1 MGKVGA
7 TSSSAG
13 WRRVRVIILPLLC
26 YPGFYVLALLIA
38 SYKYTI
44 QINFLK
50 KFLDSHNLKIYFCAF
65 FSTGV
70 QVISQS
76 IFLFFVL

>member
-1 MGKVGA
+1 MGKVGT

-13 WRRVRVIILPLLC
+13 WRIVRVIMPLLC
-26 YPGFYVLALLIA
+26 YPGFYVLALLIS

-50 KFLDSHNLKIYFCAF
+50 KVLDSHNLK
-65 FSTGV
+65 STLV
-70 QVISQS
+70 H
-76 IFLFFVL
+76 FLVLVFK